1 MMPVRLVVALILGA
15 LPEVVSA
22 DLVLG
27 YPLHYRHRHPPPA
40 APHFSYHLSTLQW
53 PPRTTPSLLARAPRP
68 WPAPGAQ
75 RPLPLHAGHAS
86 RPHPGD
92 CPAGGPWVNV
102 TDFGAPCL
110 RWADVPPLLER
121 LPPEGWAPLRGQR
134 HNFCRSPEGAGQ
146 PWCFY
151 RNARGRGDWGY
162 CDCGHGSVRLRGGLG
177 ESEGLVEVWARGA
190 WGAICSG
197 HWDDA
202 AATVVCH
209 QLQPG
214 RKGVAKHTP
223 FSGLGPVP
231 VHWGDVR
238 CRGDEENILLCR
250 KDVWRGGPCP
260 PELAAAVRC
269 SLAPGPAS
277 PVLRLAGGSSKR
289 EGRVELFHSGQW
301 GTVCDNQWDDADAEV
316 VCRQLGLSG
325 VARAWTQAHFGAGA
339 GPVLLGEVHCTG
351 NELSVEQCP
360 RSPWGE
366 HNCGHGE
373 DAGVSCTPLTDGAL
387 RLAGG
392 RGRHEGRLEV
402 YHGGQWGTVC
412 DDGWTVLSTEVACRQ
427 LGFKYGKQASA
438 DAFEESRGPIWLD
451 DVSCSGQEP
460 SLLRCPRSP
469 WGQHDCSH
477 QEDVAVA
484 CSPGGHGH
492 RPPLGFPIRL
502 RDGENKKEGRV
513 EVFIGGQWGTVCDD
527 GWTDEDAAVACRQL
541 GYRGPAKARSLAYF
555 GEGGGP
561 IHLDNVGCTGAEG
574 SLADCVKQDVGRHN
588 CRHSEDAGVIC
599 DYFDRKAPGNSDKA
613 FLPSVCG
620 LRPLRRRQK
629 RIVGGKNSL
638 RCFPLLSCPLRMHMG
653 GFLPSQGRLAM
664 AGITAAQVASGR
676 RPAPV
681 WGHAPEQ
688 LLGADSRT
696 LLQEVREQ
704 HAELRRPARG
714 LSHSG
719 ARGVRGRVG
728 GAADRPAL
736 GIPARQQRLRHRPG
750 QTPGPAGA
758 VRQAQQP
765 RPASLPSALE
775 GEAPEDSPPLLHH
788 RLGRHRAGLFQ
799 NSAASSHPPPAQED
813 LRGALQGQVYG
824 AHALCWEPP
833 GTQPR
838 GQLPGRQRRT
848 PHVREAG
855 SQLGGVWGHLLG
867 IWLPRP
873 GFTRRVHQ
881 SFSLRTLDK
890 KCHPTVTHGN
900 LKGKQY
906 LKNLVE
912 IFSLHIGTQ
921 PEVPADGDRGPC
933 LWFGLKTV
941 CPSAA
946 QDNVRQ
952 TGGCETPRCSAD
964 GPH

>member
-638 RCFPLLSCPLRMHMG
+638 RGGWPWQASLRLRSPRGDGRLLCGATLLSSCWVL
-653 GFLPSQGRLAM
+653 
-664 AGITAAQVASGR
+664 TAAHCFKRYGNSTRSYAVRLGDYHTLVPEEFEEELAVQQIVLHWAYRPDSSDYDIALVRLRGPRGQCARLSSHVLPACLPLWRERPQKTAPHCYITGWGDTGR
-676 RPAPV
+676 AY
-681 WGHAPEQ
+681 
-688 LLGADSRT
+688 SRT
-696 LLQEVREQ
+696 LQQAAIPLLPKRICEEHYKGRFTGRMLCAGNLQGRSRVDSCQ
-704 HAELRRPARG
+704 G
-714 LSHSG
+714 DSG
-719 ARGVRGRVG
+719 G
-728 GAADRPAL
+728 PL
-736 GIPARQQRLRHRPG
+736 MCERPG
-750 QTPGPAGA
+750 
-758 VRQAQQP
+758 
-765 RPASLPSALE
+765 ASWVVYGVTSW
-775 GEAPEDSPPLLHH
+775 GYGCRVQDSP
-788 RLGRHRAGLFQ
+788 GVYTKV
-799 NSAASSHPPPAQED
+799 SAFVPWIKS
-813 LRGALQGQVYG
+813 V
-824 AHALCWEPP
+824 
-833 GTQPR
+833 TQ
-838 GQLPGRQRRT
+838 L
-848 PHVREAG
+848 
-855 SQLGGVWGHLLG
+855 
-867 IWLPRP
+867 
-873 GFTRRVHQ
+873 
-881 SFSLRTLDK
+881 
-890 KCHPTVTHGN
+890 
-900 LKGKQY
+900 
-906 LKNLVE
+906 
-912 IFSLHIGTQ
+912 
-921 PEVPADGDRGPC
+921 
-933 LWFGLKTV
+933 
-941 CPSAA
+941 
-946 QDNVRQ
+946 
-952 TGGCETPRCSAD
+952 
-964 GPH
+964 